1 MNIEN
6 DKHQEEDCL
15 LCETTGE
22 AMDMLNAN
30 KDSKIKN
37 KKSSQK
43 IKIILWCLVIIFGVV
58 GIYKVLSSSSLTNSV
73 TKGDSI
79 QGQLI
84 NIIEKTNP
92 QINALAPDFALEDI
106 FGDSVSLS
114 SFRGGKPV
122 LLVFWATWCGYC
134 AEELPDLKIFT
145 QRYQDK
151 IQIIAIVS
159 SEPKQTIK
167 DYIEKK
173 DINFLILLDE
183 KREIWNQYLVRG
195 TPSHFLIS
203 KNGRIVTLRPGL
215 SSLADLE
222 IMLSMILIE

>member
-6 DKHQEEDCL
+6 HKHQKEDCS

-92 QINALAPDFALEDI
+92 QINSLAPDFALEDI